1 MLRITRPRYQSMTP
15 DDPIARFA
23 DLFERAA
30 RNAPFD
36 HTAMSLGTCGAD
48 GQPAVRIVL
57 LHGFDARGFTFY
69 TNYESRKGR
78 DIAANPRAALT
89 FHWPWLREQVRAEG
103 RLARLTAE
111 ESDAYFA
118 TRERGRQIGA
128 WASAQSQPVA
138 SREALMEQVA
148 DVAARFAGREVPRPP
163 HWGGYRL
170 AAERIEF
177 WIDGEHRLH
186 DRFVYEQSADGWTVT
201 RLSP

>member
-1 MLRITRPRYQSMTP
+1 MTP

-23 DLFERAA
+23 ALFARAGQD
-30 RNAPFD
+30 APFD

-57 LHGFDARGFTFY
+57 LHGFDERGFTFY

-89 FHWPWLREQVRAEG
+89 FYWPWLDEQVRAEG
-103 RLARLTAE
+103 TLGRIAPE

-118 TRERGRQIGA
+118 TRERGRQLGA
-128 WASAQSQPVA
+128 WASAQSRPVD
-138 SREALMEQVA
+138 SREALMAQVA
-148 DVAARFAGREVPRPP
+148 EVDARFAGRDVPRPP

-170 AAERIEF
+170 TPAQIEF
-177 WIDGEHRLH
+177 WRNGAFRLH
-186 DRFVYEQSADGWTVT
+186 DRCVYERSGDGWTVR